1 MGSQRFAK
9 RDLDPLRK
17 WGYIQDMNDILSEF
31 KKTKDIV
38 EVFWKVVTP
47 LCDQGFKP
55 HDIYFLPES

>member
-31 KKTKDIV
+31 KKNKRYRR
-38 EVFWKVVTP
+38 
-47 LCDQGFKP
+47 GFLKGGDP
-55 HDIYFLPES
+55 PV

>member
-31 KKTKDIV
+31 KKKKTKDIV
-38 EVFWKVVTP
+38 EVF
-47 LCDQGFKP
+47 
-55 HDIYFLPES
+55 